1 MIGLTHNQGLRMTQT
16 REPESPRG
24 TLGSILGDVQ
34 FWIPVIVLAGG
45 LAVLWWIH

>member
-1 MIGLTHNQGLRMTQT
+1 MTQT
-16 REPESPRG
+16 REPRPPRG